1 MTARP
6 VVAASLIGPLDR
18 SSPEALYRQLYA
30 RLREAVLSGRLA
42 AGTRLPST
50 RALAAELGVSRN
62 TVTGAFLPLLS
73 EGYLEGRVG
82 SGTYVSRSLP
92 ENLLHAGQGN
102 GRDEG
107 RRTGGGAEGGEPDDA
122 RRGRSRPRGLSGRGK
137 LLAAT
142 STTTVADRG
151 RPRAFRPG
159 VPALDAFPHRE
170 WKRLVARRW
179 RNPPWGLLGYGEPAG
194 HRPLRQAIAGYL
206 GAARAVRC
214 SWEQVVVVSGSQ
226 QALDLAA
233 RVLLDPG
240 DEVWVEDPGYAGA
253 KAALAGSGARVV
265 PVPVDEEGLDV
276 AAGEAVAPEARLA
289 CVTPSHQYP
298 SGVTMSLER
307 RLALLEWADRAGA
320 WVVEDDYDSEYRYSG
335 RPLEALQGLDPAGDV
350 VYVGTFSKVLSP
362 GLRLGYLVAP
372 PDLVDAFVAARELT
386 DRHSPQV
393 EQAVLADF
401 MAEGHF
407 GRHVRRMRSL
417 YAERRAALLESAE
430 RELAGLLDV
439 VPAEAGM
446 HLVGLL
452 PKGEDDREVSRRAAA
467 AGVEAPPFSA
477 FSLAPPRAGGLVLG
491 YAAFGRHEI
500 EEGVRL
506 LRKALIP
513 SR

>member
-18 SSPEALYRQLYA
+18 SSPEALHRQLYG
-30 RLREAVLSGRLA
+30 RLREAVLSGWLI

-92 ENLLHAGQGN
+92 ENLLHAGPGN
-102 GRDEG
+102 GREGG

-122 RRGRSRPRGLSGRGK
+122 RRGRSHPRGLSGRGK

-151 RPRAFRPG
+151 RPHVFRPG

-170 WKRLVARRW
+170 WNRLVGLRW
-179 RNPPWGLLGYGEPAG
+179 RYPQRGLLGYGEPAG
-194 HRPLRQAIAGYL
+194 HRPLRQAIAAYL

-240 DEVWVEDPGYAGA
+240 DEAWVEDPGYAGA
-253 KAALAGSGARVV
+253 KKAALAGSGARVV

-276 AAGEAVAPEARLA
+276 AAGEAAAPGARLA

-307 RLALLEWADRAGA
+307 RLALLEWADRTGA
-320 WVVEDDYDSEYRYSG
+320 WIVEDDSEYRYSG
-335 RPLEALQGLDPAGDV
+335 RPLEALQGLDPTGDV

-362 GLRLGYLVAP
+362 GLRLGYLVVP

-430 RELAGLLDV
+430 RELAGRLDV

-446 HLVGLL
+446 HLVGLV
-452 PKGEDDREVSRRAAA
+452 PEGEDDREASRRAAA
-467 AGVEAPPFSA
+467 AGVEAPPLSA

-513 SR
+513 AR